1 MPGQRV
7 ARNSGGR
14 LKKAPKRLRLL
25 TSHLKKKGVSNRLRG
40 MLLGSPIGGSIK
52 GTRGKGTA
60 QGRASRTKLYHEM
73 STVRGAT
80 AGKEKRHYKQY

>member
-1 MPGQRV
+1 MPGQRI
-7 ARNSGGR
+7 ASAGR

-25 TSHLKKKGVSNRLRG
+25 TGHLKKHGVSKRLRSA
-40 MLLGSPIGGSIK
+40 LIGSSIGGSMK

-73 STVRGAT
+73 STVRGGT
-80 AGKEKRHYKQY
+80 RQVKRHGTGN